1 MSLIYL
7 YFHLN
12 MMNTENAKIF
22 ENTDTNIKL
31 CADYIKQGGI
41 VGMPTETVYG
51 LAANAL
57 NPEAVQKIF
66 EYKGRP
72 LSDPLIV
79 HVSSIEMTSNLIKL
93 DEETEKV
100 FKLLTDKYWP
110 GPMTLVVKANFDIIS
125 PIITANTDYIGVRMP
140 KNDIARKL
148 IEYSG
153 VPIAAPS
160 ANKFCHV
167 SPVNPL
173 HVFEDFKE
181 FPVYIIDGGVCSYC
195 MESTVVKIKD
205 DKTLQILRSGAL
217 SKEELSEYING
228 FDESYKVELVTKTV
242 PVEDFKIDQEAPG
255 QFIKHYSPKLDT
267 YILDTSELNVLQIK
281 PEECVIIDYKGI
293 LNKQFTNKFTTY
305 LDLSPSGDAEEVMH
319 NIYDYLRKA
328 ESVESAKLI
337 LICDIQT
344 HMEDNKH
351 KHTLVDRVLK
361 ASSHR
366 KININI

>member
-1 MSLIYL
+1 
-7 YFHLN
+7 

-22 ENTDTNIKL
+22 ENSDTNIQT
-31 CADYIKQGGI
+31 CADYILGGGI

-57 NPEAVQKIF
+57 NPEAVKKIF

-79 HVSSIEMTSNLIKL
+79 HVSSIDMAKKLIIL
-93 DEETEKV
+93 DNTTEKV
-100 FKLLTDKYWP
+100 FNFLTEKYWP
-110 GPMTLVVKANFDIIS
+110 GPVTIVVKANFDMIS
-125 PIITANTDYIGVRMP
+125 PIITANTEYIGVRMP

-181 FPVYIIDGGVCSYC
+181 FPVYIIDGGVCNYC
-195 MESTVVKIKD
+195 MESTVVKIKEN
-205 DKTLQILRSGAL
+205 KVLQILRSGAL
-217 SKEELSEYING
+217 SKSELTEYINSIDPE
-228 FDESYKVELVTKTV
+228 FNVEMVTKTV
-242 PVEDFKIDQEAPG
+242 PVEEFKIDQESPG

-267 YILDTSELNVLQIK
+267 YILDFLSNDKCMEIN
-281 PEECVIIDYKGI
+281 PAECVLIDFKGTLRQKYSKI
-293 LNKQFTNKFTTY
+293 KFSAVY
-305 LDLSPSGDAEEVMH
+305 DLSETGEPDEVMKH
-319 NIYDYLRKA
+319 IYDYLRKA
-328 ESVESAKLI
+328 ENVEGATTI
-337 LICDIQT
+337 LICDLSKY
-344 HMEDNKH
+344 MEENQH
-351 KHTLVDRVLK
+351 KHTLLDRLLK

-366 KININI
+366 KININISI